1 MIYHY
6 LKIAFRNLIKYKT
19 QSIVSIVGLAIGFT
33 CFALS
38 VLWIRYEMTYD
49 DFHEGSER
57 IYLAGNKFALQGDG
71 FSYLSSSLLADYLD
85 KNCPEVEKAC
95 HVMAGSEAEP
105 VLYQKTEYQMMQLNV
120 DSSFVSMFNITVLN
134 GDNQLRLGK
143 NQIAITDKAAKRIF
157 GDELPI
163 GKQITLPENDH
174 AEMTIVAVVKSWEGH
189 SIYPFDILLP
199 YPDWEAH
206 WGRQQCHTLFR
217 VYPDT
222 DIKALEQR
230 LAEYKVQQ
238 DSHEQTISTPIALL
252 STLRSTHPQEN
263 VNVKLNHVRLFA
275 CIGVLV
281 IICGLCNY
289 LTMLITRIRMRK
301 RELALRKVNGASNA
315 GLLSLLL
322 SELILLLVIS
332 SGIGAML
339 LELILPVFKRLSQID
354 ESTSF
359 FYGEVSLY
367 ILSLLVMT
375 TGIAAIFVYY
385 ANKRTLLDSIRH
397 KSNLHLSGWFYK
409 GSVSFQL
416 FVSIGLVFCTMVMMK
431 QLDYL
436 LNSKELGLNRH
447 NIGVIASGYG
457 FEGVPFKEIL
467 EQMPDVIEC
476 LYGFYTPIPKMSFY
490 SYEVREWEGQ
500 ADKEQRIKLE
510 KETINQDYAN
520 FFQVEVLE
528 GNMLDEKDGKEAVL
542 INEAAAKAFGWDHPI
557 GKKIHLNEKCIVKGV
572 IKNIYYNAPIHP
584 VTPAIFFLPDN
595 KQKSENRGHLIFKF
609 KEGTWKNVSQKL
621 REEAYKVN
629 PNAELRLI
637 NMEEKY
643 DEYMKSE
650 NSLSMLLSI
659 VSFICIAIAVFG
671 IFSLVTLSCEQRRKE
686 IAIRKV
692 NGASIGTILNLF
704 FKEYL
709 LLLIIASCI
718 AFPLGY
724 VIMKHWLESYV
735 KQTPI
740 SLWIYGG
747 IFIVM
752 LLIIFLSII
761 WRVWKAA
768 RQNPAEVIKSE

>member
-1 MIYHY
+1 MITHY
-6 LKIAFRNLIKYKT
+6 LKVAFRNLVKYKT
-19 QSIVSIVGLAIGFT
+19 QTLISIIGLSAGFT

-49 DFHEGSER
+49 NFHEGADR
-57 IYLAGNKFALQGDG
+57 IYLAGDKFDLQGDG
-71 FSYLSSSLLADYLD
+71 FSYYSSSLLADYIM

-95 HVMAGSEAEP
+95 HIIQKNIIPIEYEKNV
-105 VLYQKTEYQMMQLNV
+105 YQTQQLRV
-120 DSSFVSMFNITVLN
+120 DSNFVSIFNIIVLEGSN
-134 GDNQLRLGK
+134 RMRLEN
-143 NQIAITDKAAKRIF
+143 NQIAITDKIAKQIF
-157 GDELPI
+157 GTESPI
-163 GKQITLPENDH
+163 GKQFIFPNTNNTK
-174 AEMTIVAVVKSWEGH
+174 MTIVAVVKSWEGH
-189 SIYPFDILLP
+189 SLYPFDILLP
-199 YPDWEAH
+199 YEDQDPH
-206 WGRQQCHTLFR
+206 WGSQRSHTLFR
-217 VYPDT
+217 IYPNS
-222 DIKALEQR
+222 DINALEKR
-230 LAEYKVQQ
+230 LAKYEVQQ
-238 DSHEQTISTPIALL
+238 DSYKQLMSTPIALL
-252 STLRSTHPQEN
+252 STLRSTHPRED
-263 VNVKLNHVRLFA
+263 VNVKLNHIRLFA
-275 CIGVLV
+275 WIGALV

-289 LTMLITRIRMRK
+289 LTMLVTRIRMRK
-301 RELALRKVNGASNA
+301 RELALRKVNGASN
-315 GLLSLLL
+315 GSLLSLLL
-322 SELILLLVIS
+322 WELVLLLIVS
-332 SGIGAML
+332 SGLGLMII
-339 LELILPVFKRLSQID
+339 ELILPGFRSLSQIAED
-354 ESTSF
+354 TSF
-359 FYGEVSLY
+359 YYSETLMY
-367 ILSLLVMT
+367 ILLLILITISL
-375 TGIAAIFVYY
+375 AAILIRYVS
-385 ANKRTLLDSIRH
+385 KQSLLDSIKH

-490 SYEVREWEGQ
+490 SYEVRDWEGQ

-595 KQKSENRGHLIFKF
+595 KQKSESRGHLIFKF

>member
-1 MIYHY
+1 MITHC
-6 LKIAFRNLIKYKT
+6 LKVAFRNLVKYKT
-19 QSIVSIVGLAIGFT
+19 QTLISIIGLSVGFT

-49 DFHEGSER
+49 NFHEGTDR
-57 IYLAGNKFALQGDG
+57 IYLAGNKFDLQGDG
-71 FSYLSSSLLADYLD
+71 FSYYSSSLLADYIM

-95 HVMAGSEAEP
+95 HIIQEDIIPIEYEKNV
-105 VLYQKTEYQMMQLNV
+105 YQTQQLRV
-120 DSSFVSMFNITVLN
+120 DSNFVSIFNIIVLEGSN
-134 GDNQLRLGK
+134 RMRLEN
-143 NQIAITDKAAKRIF
+143 NQIAITDKIAKQIF
-157 GDELPI
+157 GTESPI
-163 GKQITLPENDH
+163 GKQFIFPNTNNTK
-174 AEMTIVAVVKSWEGH
+174 MTIVAVVKSWEGH
-189 SIYPFDILLP
+189 SLYPFDILLP
-199 YPDWEAH
+199 YEDQDPH
-206 WGRQQCHTLFR
+206 WGSQRSHTLFR
-217 VYPDT
+217 IYPNS
-222 DIKALEQR
+222 DINALEKR
-230 LAEYKVQQ
+230 LAKYEVQQ
-238 DSHEQTISTPIALL
+238 DSYKQLMSTPIALL
-252 STLRSTHPQEN
+252 STLRSTHPRED
-263 VNVKLNHVRLFA
+263 VNVKLNHIRLFA
-275 CIGVLV
+275 WIGALV

-289 LTMLITRIRMRK
+289 LTMLVTRIRMRK
-301 RELALRKVNGASNA
+301 RELALRKVNGASN
-315 GLLSLLL
+315 GSLLSLLL
-322 SELILLLVIS
+322 WELVLLLIVS
-332 SGIGAML
+332 SGLGLMII
-339 LELILPVFKRLSQID
+339 ELILPGFRSLSQIAED
-354 ESTSF
+354 TSF
-359 FYGEVSLY
+359 YYSETLMY
-367 ILSLLVMT
+367 ILLLILITISL
-375 TGIAAIFVYY
+375 AAILIRYVS
-385 ANKRTLLDSIRH
+385 KQSLLDSIKH

-572 IKNIYYNAPIHP
+572 IKNISYNAPIHP
-584 VTPAIFFLPDN
+584 VAPAMFFLPDN
-595 KQKSENRGHLIFKF
+595 TGRGGIIFKV
-609 KEGTWKNVSQKL
+609 KEGTWNVVSEKIKA
-621 REEAYKVN
+621 EVNKVN
-629 PNAELRLI
+629 PNAELMLS
-637 NMEEKY
+637 NMEEVY
-643 DEYMKSE
+643 DTYMKSE
-650 NSLSMLLSI
+650 RTLCQLLSI

-671 IFSLVTLSCEQRRKE
+671 IFSLVTLSCQQRRKE

-692 NGASIGTILNLF
+692 NGANIGIILNLF
-704 FKEYL
+704 FREYL
-709 LLLIIASCI
+709 LLLVFSSFF

-724 VIMKHWLESYV
+724 VMMKHWLENYI

-740 SLWIYGG
+740 EWWLYAV
-747 IFIVM
+747 IFIGMGFV
-752 LLIIFLSII
+752 IFLSII

-768 RQNPAEVIKSE
+768 QQNPAEVLKGE

>member
-1 MIYHY
+1 MITHY
-6 LKIAFRNLIKYKT
+6 LKVAFRNLVKYKT
-19 QSIVSIVGLAIGFT
+19 QTLISIIGLSVGFT

-49 DFHEGSER
+49 NFHEGADR
-57 IYLAGNKFALQGDG
+57 IYLAGDKFDLQGDG
-71 FSYLSSSLLADYLD
+71 FSYYSSSLLADYIM

-95 HVMAGSEAEP
+95 HIIQKNIIPIEYEKNV
-105 VLYQKTEYQMMQLNV
+105 YQTQQLRV
-120 DSSFVSMFNITVLN
+120 DSNFVSIFNIIVLEGSN
-134 GDNQLRLGK
+134 RMRLEN
-143 NQIAITDKAAKRIF
+143 NQIAITDKIAKQIF
-157 GDELPI
+157 GTESPI
-163 GKQITLPENDH
+163 GKQFIFPNTNNTK
-174 AEMTIVAVVKSWEGH
+174 MTIVAVVKSWEGH
-189 SIYPFDILLP
+189 SLYPFDILLP
-199 YPDWEAH
+199 YEDQDPH
-206 WGRQQCHTLFR
+206 WGSQRSHTLFR
-217 VYPDT
+217 IYPNS
-222 DIKALEQR
+222 DINALEKR
-230 LAEYKVQQ
+230 LAKYEVQQ
-238 DSHEQTISTPIALL
+238 DSYKQLMSTPIALL
-252 STLRSTHPQEN
+252 STLRSTHPRED
-263 VNVKLNHVRLFA
+263 VNVKLNHIRLFA
-275 CIGVLV
+275 WIGALV

-289 LTMLITRIRMRK
+289 LTMLVTRIRMRK
-301 RELALRKVNGASNA
+301 RELALRKVNGASN
-315 GLLSLLL
+315 GSLLSLLL
-322 SELILLLVIS
+322 WELVLLLIVS
-332 SGIGAML
+332 SGLGLMII
-339 LELILPVFKRLSQID
+339 ELILPGFRSLSQIAED
-354 ESTSF
+354 TSF
-359 FYGEVSLY
+359 YYSETLMY
-367 ILSLLVMT
+367 ILLLILITISL
-375 TGIAAIFVYY
+375 AAILIRYVS
-385 ANKRTLLDSIRH
+385 KQSLLDSIKH
-397 KSNLHLSGWFYK
+397 KSNLHLSGW
-409 GSVSFQL
+409 S
-416 FVSIGLVFCTMVMMK
+416 
-431 QLDYL
+431 
-436 LNSKELGLNRH
+436 
-447 NIGVIASGYG
+447 
-457 FEGVPFKEIL
+457 FKEIL

>member
-238 DSHEQTISTPIALL
+238 DGHKYPNSTLIAPL
-252 STLRSTHPQEN
+252 STLRSSHPRED
-263 VNVKLNHVRLFA
+263 VNVKLNHIRLFA
-275 CIGVLV
+275 CISGLV
-281 IICGLCNY
+281 IICGICNY

-301 RELALRKVNGASNA
+301 RELALRKVNGSSNG
-315 GLLSLLL
+315 GLLTLLL
-322 SELILLLVIS
+322 TELVLLLILS
-332 SGIGAML
+332 SGIGL
-339 LELILPVFKRLSQID
+339 VLIELILPTFKRLSQID
-354 ESTSF
+354 EGTSS
-359 FYGEVSLY
+359 FYIEVFVY
-367 ILSLLVMT
+367 ILSL
-375 TGIAAIFVYY
+375 IAVTVGFASLLIRYISR
-385 ANKRTLLDSIRH
+385 RTLLSNINK

-409 GSVSFQL
+409 SSILFQL
-416 FVSIGLVFCTMVMMK
+416 FIGIAFVFCTLVMMM
-431 QLDYL
+431 QLHFL
-436 LNSKELGLNRH
+436 LNTRELGIERH
-447 NIGVIASGYG
+447 NVGAVVYCSENI
-457 FEGVPFKEIL
+457 PFKEIVSQIP
-467 EQMPDVIEC
+467 EVSEC
-476 LYGFYTPIPKMSFY
+476 LNGFHTPIPKMFY
-490 SYEVREWEGQ
+490 SIYRVKEWDGKV
-500 ADKEQRIKLE
+500 ADSEQYIELE
-510 KETINQDYAN
+510 DETINQDYAD
-520 FFQVEVLE
+520 FFGVEVLN
-528 GNMLDEKDGKEAVL
+528 GSMLDEKDGKDMVV
-542 INEAAAKAFGWDHPI
+542 INEAAMKAFGWTQPI
-557 GKKIHLNEKCIVKGV
+557 GKKMGKLGKQCIVKGV
-572 IKNIYYNAPIHP
+572 IKNISYNAPIHP
-584 VTPAIFFLPDN
+584 VAPAMFHLPD
-595 KQKSENRGHLIFKF
+595 SRDRGGIIFKV
-609 KEGTWKNVSQKL
+609 KEGTWNIVSEKIKA
-621 REEAYKVN
+621 EVNKVN
-629 PNAELRLI
+629 PNAELMLSNI
-637 NMEEKY
+637 EEVY
-643 DEYMKSE
+643 DAYMKSE
-650 NSLSMLLSI
+650 RTLCKLLSV
-659 VSFICIAIAVFG
+659 VSAICILIAVFG
-671 IFSLVTLSCEQRRKE
+671 IFSLVTLSCQQRRKE

-692 NGASIGTILNLF
+692 NGANIGIILNLF

-709 LLLIIASCI
+709 FLLVLSSFF

-724 VIMKHWLESYV
+724 AMMKHWLENYI
-735 KQTPI
+735 KQTPMEWW
-740 SLWIYGG
+740 LYAV
-747 IFIVM
+747 IFIGMGLV
-752 LLIIFLSII
+752 IFLSII

-768 RQNPAEVIKSE
+768 RQNPAEVLKSE